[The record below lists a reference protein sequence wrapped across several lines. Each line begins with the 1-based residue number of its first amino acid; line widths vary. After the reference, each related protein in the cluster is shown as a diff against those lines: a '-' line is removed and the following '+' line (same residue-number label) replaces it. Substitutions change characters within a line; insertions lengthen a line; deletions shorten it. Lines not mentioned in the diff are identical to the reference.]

1 MRAVTAMIGIPL
13 ALLATTAYNVG
24 LVLEKRALDGLPSI
38 DVRRVVSVVR
48 TLISA
53 PQWLAG
59 FALMLCGLAFQT
71 IVLSF
76 EPVTLV
82 QPVLACGVAVV
93 LVLSRVLLRE
103 QMGAWER
110 ACVAVM
116 AVSLLCLALSMGG
129 PATGAGHNVST
140 AAMAAVAVPSCLA
153 GLVVASS
160 AIRRAGGRHRAP
172 NPGVSYGVGT
182 GLLYGVAALAIK
194 ALSGVLADHKGLA
207 PTIVAVVSSPY
218 LYVMAGCSLAALG
231 LFQTALQR
239 CRASIVVPASSIAG
253 SVYFMVA
260 GSWLFHEHLPSDPAK
275 LTLRLAGIVV
285 ASFVLIILPR
295 QATVASPVPR
305 PAGRETVGSRRHKGD
320 IYGPGKQL
328 DADPRL
334 PH

>member
-1 MRAVTAMIGIPL
+1 MTALIGIPL

-24 LVLEKRALDGLPSI
+24 LVLEKRALDRLPSLDI
-38 DVRRVVSVVR
+38 RRVLSLVR

-71 IVLSF
+71 IVLTF

-103 QMGAWER
+103 QLGAGER

-129 PATGAGHNVST
+129 PATGAGHDAST
-140 AAMAAVAVPSCLA
+140 IAMTAVAVPSVLL

-160 AIRRAGGRHRAP
+160 AMRGTGGRHRAP

-194 ALSGVLADHKGLA
+194 ALSGVLAGHRGVA
-207 PTIVAVVSSPY
+207 HTVIAVVASPY

-285 ASFVLIILPR
+285 ASFVLIVLPR
-295 QATVASPVPR
+295 QATAAPPASR
-305 PAGRETVGSRRHKGD
+305 PAARGAGVSRRHKGD
-320 IYGPGKQL
+320 TYGPGKHL
-328 DADPRL
+328 AADPRL

>member
-1 MRAVTAMIGIPL
+1 MAAATGISL

-24 LVLEKRALDGLPSI
+24 LVLEKRALERRPSI
-38 DVRRVVSVVR
+38 DTRRVVSLVR

-59 FALMLCGLAFQT
+59 FGLMLCGLAFQV
-71 IVLSF
+71 IVLTF

-103 QMGAWER
+103 HLGRGEL

-116 AVSLLCLALSMGG
+116 AVSLLCLGLSMGG
-129 PATGAGHNVST
+129 PAAGAGHHAST
-140 AAMAAVAVPSCLA
+140 IWMAAVAVPSCLLGLLVA
-153 GLVVASS
+153 GGAM
-160 AIRRAGGRHRAP
+160 RGAGGRHRAP

-194 ALSGVLADHKGLA
+194 ALSAVLADYRGLA
-207 PTIVAVVSSPY
+207 HTIVALVSSPY
-218 LYVMAGCSLAALG
+218 LYVVAGCSLAALG
-231 LFQTALQR
+231 FFQTALQR
-239 CRASIVVPASSIAG
+239 CRASIVVPASNIVG

-260 GSWLFHEHLPSDPAK
+260 GSWLFHEQLPSDPAK
-275 LTLRLAGIVV
+275 LTLRLAGILV
-285 ASFVLIILPR
+285 ASFVLIVLPR
-295 QATVASPVPR
+295 QATTAPPTFQPPAPGIDEPR
-305 PAGRETVGSRRHKGD
+305 QEGD
-320 IYGPGKQL
+320 TYDPRKHL
-328 DADPRL
+328 AANPRL

>member
-1 MRAVTAMIGIPL
+1 MTAMIGIPL

-24 LVLEKRALDGLPSI
+24 LVLEKRALDRLPSI
-38 DVRRVVSVVR
+38 DVRRVVSLVR
-48 TLISA
+48 MLLSA

-93 LVLSRVLLRE
+93 LILSRILLRE
-103 QMGAWER
+103 ELGAGER

-129 PATGAGHNVST
+129 PATGAGHDAS
-140 AAMAAVAVPSCLA
+140 AISMAAVAVPSCLL
-153 GLVVASS
+153 GLAVASS
-160 AIRRAGGRHRAP
+160 AMRRAGGRHRAP

-194 ALSGVLADHKGLA
+194 ALSGLLADHRGLVPA
-207 PTIVAVVSSPY
+207 IVAVVSSPY
-218 LYVMAGCSLAALG
+218 LYLMAGCSVAALG

-285 ASFVLIILPR
+285 ASFVLIVLPR
-295 QATVASPVPR
+295 QATVAPPATR
-305 PAGRETVGSRRHKGD
+305 PAARGAGGSRRHKGD
-320 IYGPGKQL
+320 IYGPGKHL